1 MTTPGIPSATV
12 WCRSESRYAERP
24 TAFTWEG
31 ERVAVARILAQW
43 REPAGMVFRVLGD
56 DGGVYLLQYHEA
68 RAVWQITQ

>member
-24 TAFTWEG
+24 VAFLREG
-31 ERVAVARILAQW
+31 QRVAVQRVLAQW
-43 REPAGMVFRVLGD
+43 REPSGPVFRVLAE

-68 RAVWQITQ
+68 LAVWQLEP